1 MTKTMNRIRQL
12 GWSIYGRIA
21 WDRNRNE
28 KIVGLI
34 CNKIVTTMTV
44 NKKGQ
49 SERVLDVGCGT
60 GYYASEIAKA
70 GFAVT
75 GIDYAKGMIDKA
87 RSKYKLDESLEFEQ
101 VDISKTTLLKENSFD
116 YAISISSLQA
126 VPDPVF
132 TLKEIKRLVKPQG
145 LIIIVHA
152 SRPDFHQVPLR
163 QQVND
168 YFANSPNTN
177 VLDRFMYYIKSYVE
191 RKGFS
196 TYWTLPALQS
206 KIDECGLEIIKIDE
220 INSIKI
226 ITTKATN
233 P

>member
-1 MTKTMNRIRQL
+1 MNKIRQL
-12 GWSIYGRIA
+12 GWSIYGRTA
-21 WDRNRNE
+21 WDRNQDKR
-28 KIVGLI
+28 IIGLI
-34 CNKIVTTMTV
+34 CNNIVTTLTA
-44 NKKGQ
+44 NKKGI

-60 GYYASEIAKA
+60 GYYASEIAKS
-70 GFAVT
+70 GFSVT
-75 GIDYAKGMIDKA
+75 GIDYAKGMIEKA
-87 RSKYKLDESLEFEQ
+87 KSKYKLDEFLGFEQ
-101 VDISKTTLLKENSFD
+101 VDISKTTLFKADSFD

-132 TLKEIKRLVKPQG
+132 TLKEIKRMVKPNG

-152 SRPDFHQVPLR
+152 SKPDSHQLPLT

-168 YFANSPNTN
+168 YFANSSNKN
-177 VLDRFMYYIKSYVE
+177 ILSRLMYYLKSFAE

-196 TYWTLPALQS
+196 TYWTLPELKS
-206 KIDECGLEIIKIDE
+206 KIDGCGLDIIKIDE

-226 ITTKATN
+226 ITTKATS